1 MKYTRSEPVQASRLI
16 PRNTFAGLG
25 TQQDDEQQEGGSAS
39 IAQLIDLRLPGN
51 LSNCIRLQ
59 PGAFDEASYKV
70 EPNVS
75 YKDEKGILKTRQCN
89 LTNFIRWRYA
99 KDGGSEAATKAKKDD
114 IESHRLETQ
123 VGLTQVAN
131 APKVESNT
139 KVVEWSDGTKSLII
153 GD

>member
-1 MKYTRSEPVQASRLI
+1 MQPV
-16 PRNTFAGLG
+16 
-25 TQQDDEQQEGGSAS
+25 
-39 IAQLIDLRLPGN
+39 
-51 LSNCIRLQ
+51 
-59 PGAFDEASYKV
+59 AFNEATYNV

-99 KDGGSEAATKAKKDD
+99 KEGSEAATKAKEDN

-131 APKVESNT
+131 APKVSLVYIT
-139 KVVEWSDGTKSLII
+139 KHPDFIRQHLYIYDCFNNVTG
-153 GD
+153 

>member
-1 MKYTRSEPVQASRLI
+1 MQPV
-16 PRNTFAGLG
+16 
-25 TQQDDEQQEGGSAS
+25 
-39 IAQLIDLRLPGN
+39 
-51 LSNCIRLQ
+51 
-59 PGAFDEASYKV
+59 AFNEATYKV

-99 KDGGSEAATKAKKDD
+99 KEGSEAAAKAKEDD

-153 GD
+153 GDQVYDI